1 MVVASSLTILEA
13 HLSQHSV
20 RGVLKF
26 TQSAPGDP
34 VTIHA
39 NLSVARE
46 YKGEYSWGIYPF
58 PIGKKYIHTY
68 ICSTFDKIC
77 CKNMTLKLQDHFW
90 AKKFTIFPK
99 R

>member
-1 MVVASSLTILEA
+1 MWNNHRTSTSLLAWTVLLYLTPFYMVVASSLTILEA

-58 PIGKKYIHTY
+58 PIGKKYTY
-68 ICSTFDKIC
+68 
-77 CKNMTLKLQDHFW
+77 LYL
-90 AKKFTIFPK
+90 
-99 R
+99 

>member
-68 ICSTFDKIC
+68 ICSAYDKIC
-77 CKNMTLKLQDHFW
+77 WYRVIYMECQ
-90 AKKFTIFPK
+90 KFLLSPHRFMEF
-99 R
+99 